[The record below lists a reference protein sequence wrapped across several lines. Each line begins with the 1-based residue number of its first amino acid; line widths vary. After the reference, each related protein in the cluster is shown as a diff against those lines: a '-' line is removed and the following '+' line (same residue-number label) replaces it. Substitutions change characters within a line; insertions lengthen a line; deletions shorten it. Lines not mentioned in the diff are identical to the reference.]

1 MSLPYTPALAD
12 ALEDAA
18 VRVRFDDPGDA
29 VYVHDYD
36 IVTARWFFKP
46 VQDELMALLAGA
58 VARKQY
64 QRTYTCLS
72 TVAVGDP
79 LCISGNDQL
88 RTAVSSDDVV
98 LGFCAY
104 KPTTT
109 TAYLS
114 HFYYKSGL
122 VGYYAGQ
129 PYYLPGTTNL
139 LGVCISGTEAI
150 LFASPATAIM
160 SKLLVSSSVN
170 AASTTALANPAS
182 RIFMW
187 MNYK

>member
-1 MSLPYTPALAD
+1 MSIPYTPALAD

-29 VYVHDYD
+29 AYVHDYD
-36 IVTARWFFKP
+36 IVTARWFLKP

-64 QRTYTCLS
+64 QRTYTCLT

-79 LCISGNDQL
+79 LCITTDNQL

-98 LGFCAY
+98 VGFCAY

-109 TAYLS
+109 TTYLS

-122 VGYYAGQ
+122 VSYYAGQ
-129 PYYLPGTTNL
+129 PYYLPGTNNL

-150 LFASPATAIM
+150 LFASPATSIM
-160 SKLLVSSSVN
+160 SKLILSSSSSVT
-170 AASTTALANPAS
+170 TTALANPAS